1 MIDTNKHMSSD
12 FLNIKKSLPQLGVG
26 LGLRRELAEEILQN
40 TDKIDF
46 LEIIPEQYMGKG
58 GESKER
64 LQRVCAAYTTVS
76 HSVNL
81 SLGSTDDLD
90 REYLSA
96 LKDFVEEIQAPWFS
110 DHVCFSSLGQ
120 VYYHELLPVPFNR
133 EMVAHMAAR
142 IKTVKSFI
150 DCPFLI
156 ENTTFYLNVPGST
169 MTEAQF
175 LSELLEQADC
185 GLLLDVNNVY
195 VNAFNHRLDPYK
207 FFDQIPIE
215 RAVQVHMAGHKI
227 KDDVVLDTHGAP
239 IAEEV
244 FDLLCYALSKTV
256 INGITIERDQNIPA
270 FAELA
275 DELSL
280 LKAIAAGTNPDRRQ

>member
-1 MIDTNKHMSSD
+1 MPDCRKFGQYAPERELQSKECVELSGGSWSEELMAVWQKKKDNLVAVSGQMDTGGGVV
-12 FLNIKKSLPQLGVG
+12 LNRSLLPHLQLAGNEGFVLTAAHIVDKKKSILVG
-26 LGLRRELAEEILQN
+26 RY
-40 TDKIDF
+40 D
-46 LEIIPEQYMGKG
+46 KG
-58 GESKER
+58 G
-64 LQRVCAAYTTVS
+64 T
-76 HSVNL
+76 
-81 SLGSTDDLD
+81 
-90 REYLSA
+90 
-96 LKDFVEEIQAPWFS
+96 
-110 DHVCFSSLGQ
+110 
-120 VYYHELLPVPFNR
+120 
-133 EMVAHMAAR
+133 MAAR

-244 FDLLCYALSKTV
+244 FDLLRYALSKTV